1 MDCKLNTWPLGYFFW
16 GFDQLD
22 GKKVINGVYS
32 EYATRSNAGDA
43 VEVNL
48 QIIEGRG
55 VLGFTRNFEFLG
67 NISEDLPSPLYP
79 AV

>member
-43 VEVNL
+43 IEVNL
-48 QIIEGRG
+48 
-55 VLGFTRNFEFLG
+55 
-67 NISEDLPSPLYP
+67 
-79 AV
+79 